1 MLMQGLSLEQAPPYK
16 IPLFFYMTGALYLV
30 LLSLAFL
37 FFYGEIESRYTS
49 QALLLTHI
57 FTLGFLLHIMMGTLF
72 QMVPV
77 IIGVA
82 YEKIDFNAKTIYF
95 LLNLANLSIII
106 YLFYKSNIFIYIF
119 GLSAFF
125 VIINFS
131 LYSIFTIIRA
141 VEKNFIVQIF
151 LSAQGFLLLGSL
163 LGIITLLQ
171 YVGMIGGAY
180 LGHAHII
187 MMGFGWVVL
196 LISGVALKVIPMFYV
211 AKEYPLFCK
220 RYFSKAIIVLILL
233 FLVATLFEFEVVL
246 KYTKIALALALI
258 AFSLM
263 TILLLARRKRA
274 RRDTTVQLWYFSMF
288 NLLLGGLLWVNAIV
302 FHLEID
308 LLLGLVFGLGSFY
321 ALINGMLYKI
331 VPFLTWFHLSSK
343 MIYDAEMG
351 QVIPSKRMQWQF
363 YLFVVAYA
371 LFIASLYFKTLFIVG
386 GVLFLVSSCI
396 LLYNIVLGYRYHQKM
411 LQKTQKM
418 V

>member
-1 MLMQGLSLEQAPPYK
+1 MMMQGLSLEQAPPYK
-16 IPLFFYMTGALYLV
+16 IPLFFYISGATYLV
-30 LLSLAFL
+30 LLSLALFL
-37 FFYGEIESRYTS
+37 LGAIESKYTS
-49 QALLLTHI
+49 EALLLTHI
-57 FTLGFLLHIMMGTLF
+57 FTLGFLLHVMMGTLF

-77 IIGVA
+77 IIGVS
-82 YEKIDFNAKTIYF
+82 YEKVDFNSK
-95 LLNLANLSIII
+95 II
-106 YLFYKSNIFIYIF
+106 YLFLNLATISIFLYLFYKTNIFVYIF

-125 VIINFS
+125 SIIYFS
-131 LYSIFTIIRA
+131 IYSIFTISKA

-151 LSAQGFLLLGSL
+151 LSAQGFLLLGAF
-163 LGIITLLQ
+163 LGVISLLQ
-171 YVGMIGGAY
+171 YSGVLGGAY
-180 LGHAHII
+180 LGNAHII
-187 MMGFGWVVL
+187 TMSFGWVVL

-220 RYFSKAIIVLILL
+220 KYFSKTIIVLIFV
-233 FLVATLFEFEVVL
+233 FLAATLLELESVL
-246 KYTKIALALALI
+246 KYTKIALALALV

-288 NLLLGGLLWVNAIV
+288 NLLVGALLWINAIV

-308 LLLGLVFGLGSFY
+308 MLLGLVFGLGSFY

-331 VPFLTWFHLSSK
+331 IPFLTWFHLSSQ

-351 QVIPSKRMQWQF
+351 QVIPSKKMQWQF
-363 YLFVVAYA
+363 YLFVSAYSGFLA
-371 LFIASLYFKTLFIVG
+371 ALYFQAFFVVAA
-386 GVLFLVSSCI
+386 VLLLCSSLL
-396 LLYNIVLGYRYHQKM
+396 LLYNIVGGYRYHQKM

>member
-16 IPLFFYMTGALYLV
+16 IPLIFYMTGAFYLL
-30 LLSLAFL
+30 LLSLALFL
-37 FFYGEIESRYTS
+37 LGAIESKYTS
-49 QALLLTHI
+49 EALLLTHI
-57 FTLGFLLHIMMGTLF
+57 FTLGFLLHVMMGTLF

-77 IIGVA
+77 IIGVS
-82 YEKIDFNAKTIYF
+82 YEKVDINSKIIYLF
-95 LLNLANLSIII
+95 LNLANVSILL
-106 YLFYKSNIFIYIF
+106 YLFYKPNIFIYIF

-125 VIINFS
+125 SIIYFS
-131 LYSIFTIIRA
+131 ILSIYTISNA
-141 VEKNFIVQIF
+141 LEKNFIVQIL
-151 LSAQGFLLLGSL
+151 LSAQSFLLLGALLGLISL
-163 LGIITLLQ
+163 LQFSGVL
-171 YVGMIGGAY
+171 GGEY
-180 LGHAHII
+180 LGNAHIVT
-187 MMGFGWVVL
+187 MGFGWVVL

-220 RYFSKAIIVLILL
+220 KYFSKTIIVLIFL
-233 FLVATLFEFEVVL
+233 FLAATLLELESVL

-288 NLLLGGLLWVNAIV
+288 NLLVGALLWINAIV

-308 LLLGLVFGLGSFY
+308 MLLGLVFGLGSFY

-331 VPFLTWFHLSSK
+331 IPFLTWFHLSSK

-363 YLFVVAYA
+363 YLFVSSYVGFVAAFYFQV
-371 LFIASLYFKTLFIVG
+371 LFVIASF
-386 GVLFLVSSCI
+386 LFLCSSAL

>member
-16 IPLFFYMTGALYLV
+16 IPLFFYITGALYLV

-77 IIGVA
+77 IIGVS
-82 YEKIDFNAKTIYF
+82 YKKIELNAKIIYIS
-95 LLNLANLSIII
+95 LNLANISIIL
-106 YLFYKSNIFIYIF
+106 YLFYKSNILIYIF

-125 VIINFS
+125 SIIYFS
-131 LYSIFTIIRA
+131 LYSIFTIARA
-141 VEKNFIVQIF
+141 VEKNYIVQIF

-163 LGIITLLQ
+163 LGLISLLQ
-171 YVGMIGGAY
+171 YVGMIGGVY
-180 LGHAHII
+180 LGQTHILT
-187 MMGFGWVVL
+187 MGFGWIVL

-233 FLVATLFEFEVVL
+233 FLTATLFELESVL
-246 KYTKIALALALI
+246 RYTKIALALALL

-274 RRDTTVQLWYFSMF
+274 RRDTTVQLWYFSMM
-288 NLLLGGLLWVNAIV
+288 NLLLGALLWINGIV
-302 FHLEID
+302 FYLEID
-308 LLLGLVFGLGSFY
+308 LLLGLIFGLGSFY

-331 VPFLTWFHLSSK
+331 IPFLTWFHLSSK

-363 YLFVVAYA
+363 YLFVSSYVGFVAAFYFQV
-371 LFIASLYFKTLFIVG
+371 LFVIASF
-386 GVLFLVSSCI
+386 LFLCSSAL
-396 LLYNIVLGYRYHQKM
+396 LLYNIVLGYRYYQKM